1 MKDSKREEIEKLEKQ
16 LRKDLGETF
25 GKDVVDAFETLSKA
39 LHKEIDDIEE
49 KDKKPYD
56 GSKIEELDKE
66 IKDFAIHIN
75 KRIDEIKPELKKAG
89 FGLVVASWSC
99 GSPTVFMGAGSRR
112 VVNDKVVPFIHE
124 QLGED

>member
-1 MKDSKREEIEKLEKQ
+1 MTKSQREEIDKLEKQ

-25 GKDVVDAFETLSKA
+25 GKDVMDAFETLSKA
-39 LHKEIDDIEE
+39 LHKEMKDLEG

-66 IKDFAIHIN
+66 IKDFAVHIN
-75 KRIDEIKPELKKAG
+75 KRIDELKPELKGAG

-99 GSPTVFMGAGSRR
+99 GSPTVFMGAGSRK
-112 VVNDKVVPFIHE
+112 VVNDKLLPFIVD
-124 QLGED
+124 QLNED